1 MTNVLVCIKRVPEA
15 TGAIS
20 LTGDGLGIDGTHSGY
35 TTSPN
40 EECAVELA
48 VQIAGDSGGQATVLT
63 LGPADA
69 IDQLRGALAVG
80 VADAI
85 HIEADSDAFG
95 PADVAKEIAAAV
107 RDRESAGTAYDL
119 ILLGNDAGDTGDF
132 QVGVRLGY
140 QLDRPVV
147 AGIQKAT
154 VDGGAASLVGE
165 GPEGTETYSVALPA
179 IASVL
184 EGGVEPR
191 YPSVMGRMKA
201 KKAPVEVRGPGAT
214 PVGSGRQSLDVPPP
228 PPNQVTILGEG
239 PAAAGAFVQTIT
251 ELGVLR

>member
-15 TGAIS
+15 TGEIS
-20 LTGDGLGIDGTHSGY
+20 LTGNGLGIDGTLSGY

-69 IDQLRGALAVG
+69 IDQVRGALAVG
-80 VADAI
+80 INDAI

-107 RDRESAGTAYDL
+107 AEREAAGTAYGL

-132 QVGVRLGY
+132 QVGIRLAHALG
-140 QLDRPVV
+140 RPVV
-147 AGIQKAT
+147 AGIKKAT
-154 VDGGAASLVGE
+154 VDGDQATLVGD
-165 GPEGTETYSVALPA
+165 GPEGTETYVVSLPA
-179 IASVL
+179 VASVL

-201 KKAPVEVRGPGAT
+201 KKAPVEGRTPAAT
-214 PVGSGRQSLDVPPP
+214 PAGSGRQSLEVPPP
-228 PPNQVTILGEG
+228 PPNQVQILGEG
-239 PAAAGAFVQTIT
+239 PAAAAAFVDTIT